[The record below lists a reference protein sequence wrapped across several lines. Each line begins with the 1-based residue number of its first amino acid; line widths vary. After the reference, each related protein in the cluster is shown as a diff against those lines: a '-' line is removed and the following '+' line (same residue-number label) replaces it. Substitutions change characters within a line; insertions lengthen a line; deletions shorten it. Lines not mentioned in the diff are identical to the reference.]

1 MKKNLLNKIKKCY
14 NVNMN
19 TKMLKKTVITFFITS
34 ALVVSWVGVNM
45 ANGQT
50 DDAFNDEI
58 KQLNSKIQAQK
69 QQLDAL
75 ANKQKAYANS
85 IAVKQAEKNTLASQ
99 LSLLEDRVGQAELE
113 IDATNLDI
121 NKTNLEL
128 QKINLD
134 ILDTNVKID
143 EQKDRI
149 AHLLRLV
156 YKQDRASSI
165 EILLLND
172 SISEFLNHAKYLEN
186 ANDELRQNL
195 SKLQYDKERLDKTQA
210 DAQEKQRQL
219 ATLKIELE
227 SRKSKLDYEKSQQ
240 VYLLE
245 ETKESEK
252 AYQTLLQQ
260 AQKEAAQAEAEISGL
275 ERTIREKM
283 TQKDR
288 DRLSGSDSTLSWPI
302 SGRVITSPFRDPN
315 YPFRRIIG
323 EHSGTDFR
331 SPQGSPLYAAA
342 DGYVARVKF
351 DGSTAY
357 AYIMIIHNDG
367 ISTVYGHVS
376 AVNVEVDQYVVKGQL
391 IGKTGGAPGRPGSGP
406 FSTGAHLHFEVR
418 KNGIPVNAMDYLP

>member
-1 MKKNLLNKIKKCY
+1 MNKKI
-14 NVNMN
+14 
-19 TKMLKKTVITFFITS
+19 LKKIIISFFAS
-34 ALVVSWVGVNM
+34 AILVVFWLGINM

-50 DDAFNDEI
+50 NDAFNDEI

-69 QQLDAL
+69 QQLEAL
-75 ANKQKAYANS
+75 AAKQKAYADG

-99 LSLLEDRVGQAELE
+99 LSLLEDKVAQAELE

-121 NKTNLEL
+121 NKTGLEL

-149 AHLLRLV
+149 AKLLRLV
-156 YKQDRASSI
+156 DKQDKVSSM

-195 SKLQYDKERLDKTQA
+195 SKLQYDKERLDKAQKQ
-210 DAQEKQRQL
+210 AQEKQQQL
-219 ATLKIELE
+219 ATLKLELE
-227 SRKSKLDYEKSQQ
+227 NKKSKLDYEKSQQ
-240 VYLLE
+240 LYLLE

-252 AYQTLLQQ
+252 AYQNLLQQ
-260 AQKEAAQAEAEISGL
+260 AKKEAAQAEAEISGL

-283 TQKDR
+283 AQKDR
-288 DRLSGSDSTLSWPI
+288 DRLAGSDSTLSWPI

-367 ISTVYGHVS
+367 LSTVYGHVS

-391 IGKTGGAPGRPGSGP
+391 IGKTGGAPGRPGSGS
-406 FSTGAHLHFEVR
+406 FSTGPHLHFEVR
-418 KNGIPVNAMDYLP
+418 KNGIPVNPMDYLP